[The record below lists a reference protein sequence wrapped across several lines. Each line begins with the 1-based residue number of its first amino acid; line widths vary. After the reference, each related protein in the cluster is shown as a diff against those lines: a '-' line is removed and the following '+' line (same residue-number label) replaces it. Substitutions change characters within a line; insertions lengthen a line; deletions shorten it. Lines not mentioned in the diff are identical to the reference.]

1 MAYRIEIVRRARK
14 QILSFPKEAQSEIAL
29 TIDLLKNNPRPSG
42 CKKLRAT
49 ALWRLRVRHY
59 RVVYAVDDKAHLVT
73 ILKIAVRSEGTYQGL

>member
-1 MAYRIEIVRRARK
+1 LAYKIEIIRTAQK

-29 TIDLLKNNPRPSG
+29 AIDSLMNNPRPPG

-59 RVVYAVDDKAHLVT
+59 RVVYAVNDKAHLITV
-73 ILKIAVRSEGTYQGL
+73 LKIAVRSEDIYQGL